1 MHSPMEI
8 EYEIDQN
15 DLAAAH
21 LFAQKQSKVYVPMA
35 YFRIAV
41 ILIYCTWAWS
51 FRPTS
56 LETALEGVVFV
67 LVSIG
72 AVGVVLRT
80 LNVPLERHHFIWSF
94 KHRPELQQRCGRK
107 TAIVAPDGLTFA
119 SDISANRIY
128 WSAIDRV
135 ETVGDLIFVTV
146 GKYSHYFVP
155 RRAFADEAAS
165 KQFMALIEENRRA
178 VVT

>member
-1 MHSPMEI
+1 MEI

-107 TAIVAPDGLTFA
+107 TAIVAHGRANVCKRHFSESNLLVGNRSSRDRWRSNLRYRRQVFA
-119 SDISANRIY
+119 LFCA
-128 WSAIDRV
+128 ATRV
-135 ETVGDLIFVTV
+135 
-146 GKYSHYFVP
+146 
-155 RRAFADEAAS
+155 R
-165 KQFMALIEENRRA
+165 
-178 VVT
+178 